1 MYEPCFDY
9 HVQVDGDTV
18 RISVSHHARGGN
30 PTEVPVVFTLEVL
43 VDLDIYERLRM
54 ANARIGVS
62 YAGGGGLC
70 NKGCSPGRG
79 YTEWT
84 ELYTRTR
91 RIRFLGSFWVAVPN
105 WE

>member
-18 RISVSHHARGGN
+18 RISVSHHAHGGN
-30 PTEVPVVFTLEVL
+30 PTGVPVVFTLEVL

-62 YAGGGGLC
+62 YAGGADSAT
-70 NKGCSPGRG
+70 KVARPGEAIPNGRSC
-79 YTEWT
+79 
-84 ELYTRTR
+84 
-91 RIRFLGSFWVAVPN
+91 IRARDVSASLARSG
-105 WE
+105 